1 MPGPYGMADVYGV
14 LVGEGFIPPASL
26 AAAAKCPG
34 GMNASP
40 TSYF

>member
-1 MPGPYGMADVYGV
+1 MPGPYETPNIYGV